1 MTTITAPSPRAADPM
16 GPCASGNLLWPFAF
30 HLLSGACGSIG
41 VSLPDVDG
49 GESLMRD
56 VVSAVGGAIGV
67 LAGAVLLAIALYFVV
82 VIGAVL
88 LCVLLMILLARAAA
102 RFMT

>member
-1 MTTITAPSPRAADPM
+1 M
-16 GPCASGNLLWPFAF
+16 SGVRE
-30 HLLSGACGSIG
+30 SIG
-41 VSLPDVDG
+41 VSLSDVDG

-67 LAGAVLLAIALYFVV
+67 LAGAVLLAVALYFVV

-88 LCVLLMILLARAAA
+88 LGVLLMMVLARAAA
-102 RFMT
+102 RFMA

>member
-1 MTTITAPSPRAADPM
+1 MDSVAWQLALA
-16 GPCASGNLLWPFAF
+16 LAF

-41 VSLPDVDG
+41 VSLSDVDG

-67 LAGAVLLAIALYFVV
+67 LAGGVLLAVALYFLV

-88 LCVLLMILLARAAA
+88 LGVLLMMVLARAAA
-102 RFMT
+102 RFMA